1 MEALDRY
8 VELKPDDAG
17 GYYNRGGCRYQ
28 AGDREGSLEDGKK
41 ACEMG
46 MPMAC
51 RVVEKQ
57 QRHQQVTD
65 AMSRERE
72 AQKTAEGS
80 TGGPE

>member
-1 MEALDRY
+1 
-8 VELKPDDAG
+8 
-17 GYYNRGGCRYQ
+17 
-28 AGDREGSLEDGKK
+28 
-41 ACEMG
+41 